1 MCASYFITISRK
13 MRSRRIFLAYIHF
26 FLYLCSEICPY
37 GYRNNMSSN
46 LQMKILAKETAIYG
60 VSSIVGKFLNWLL
73 VPLYTYVL
81 QQQSDYGIVTNLYA
95 WTALLLVIL
104 TYGMETG
111 FFRFANKT
119 EENPK
124 TVYST
129 SLIALF
135 TTSLL
140 FAVACVIWQVP
151 IATALGYPT
160 HSEFI
165 ALLGIVVAMDAFASI
180 PFAYLRYKKRPL
192 QFAALKLLFVFLNIA
207 LNLFF
212 LVLCPKI
219 QDWTIISSWYNPN
232 YGVGYVF
239 VANILATGIQTLC
252 LLPAIIEGFQAVPS
266 GSKWFSWHL
275 LKQMLRYSLPL
286 LVLGVCGIMN
296 QTLDRIL
303 FPFFYDGADA
313 QAQLG
318 IYGACFKVAMVMM
331 MFTQAFRYAYEP
343 FVFAKHKDRKSVA
356 AYADAMKYYI
366 IFSYMILLGMIFY
379 LDLLKFIIAPSYW
392 EGLKI
397 VPVVLWTYIFQGV
410 YFNLSFWYKLTD
422 KTQWGAYFSLIG
434 VVITFALQAIFVPLI
449 GYMASAASSTIC
461 FFVLMALSYFVGR
474 KHLEIP
480 YDLRRIGIYTGI
492 VVAIVAEY
500 YALAHFLPIN
510 EWMKMGIGTI
520 LLIIYC
526 VIFYRLDGRALIKK
540 K

>member
-1 MCASYFITISRK
+1 
-13 MRSRRIFLAYIHF
+13 
-26 FLYLCSEICPY
+26 
-37 GYRNNMSSN
+37 
-46 LQMKILAKETAIYG
+46 MKILARETAIYG

-111 FFRFANKT
+111 FFRFVNK
-119 EENPK
+119 EGENAQ

-129 SLIALF
+129 SLITLF

-140 FAVACVIWQVP
+140 FGLACVIGQAP
-151 IATALGYPT
+151 LARALGYPM
-160 HSEFI
+160 HSEYV
-165 ALLGIVVAMDAFASI
+165 AMLGITVAIDAFACI

-192 QFAALKLLFVFLNIA
+192 QFAILKLLFVLLNIV

-219 QDWTIISSWYNPN
+219 QDWAIISSWYNPD

-239 VANILATGIQTLC
+239 VANILATAIQTMF
-252 LLPAIIEGFQAVPS
+252 LLPTVLEGFRRNRES
-266 GSKWFSWHL
+266 GDGTPMQVFSWHL
-275 LKQMLRYSLPL
+275 LGQMLQYSLPL

-303 FPFFYDGADA
+303 FPFFYTGADA

-343 FVFAKHKDRKSVA
+343 FVFAKHKDRKSVN

-397 VPVVLWTYIFQGV
+397 VPIVLWTYIFQGV

-422 KTQWGAYFSLIG
+422 KTQWGAYFSLTG
-434 VVITFALQAIFVPLI
+434 VVITFVLQAVFVPRI
-449 GYMASAASSTIC
+449 GYLASAASSTVC
-461 FFVLMALSYFVGR
+461 FFVLMLLSYFVGR
-474 KHLEIP
+474 KHLIIP
-480 YDLRRIGIYTGI
+480 YDLRRIGIYTGLVI
-492 VVAIVAEY
+492 AILAGY
-500 YALAHFLPIN
+500 YTLAHLLPIN
-510 EWMKMGIGTI
+510 EWTKMSIGTI
-520 LLIIYC
+520 LLISYC
-526 VIFYRLDGRALIKK
+526 VLFYRLDGHTLIKK
-540 K
+540 R

>member
-1 MCASYFITISRK
+1 
-13 MRSRRIFLAYIHF
+13 
-26 FLYLCSEICPY
+26 
-37 GYRNNMSSN
+37 MSSN

-60 VSSIVGKFLNWLL
+60 VSSIVGKFLNWML

-111 FFRFANKT
+111 FFRFANK
-119 EENPK
+119 EGENAH

-140 FAVACVIWQVP
+140 FAVACVVCQVP
-151 IATALGYPT
+151 IANALGYPA

-192 QFAALKLLFVFLNIA
+192 QFAALKLLFVFLNIV

-219 QDWTIISSWYNPN
+219 QDWGIISAWYNAD

-239 VANILATGIQTLC
+239 VANILATGIQTFC
-252 LLPAIIEGFQAVPS
+252 LLPAVGEGFRSLGVQEFRSS
-266 GSKWFSWHL
+266 GVFSWGL

-343 FVFAKHKDRKSVA
+343 FVFAKHKDRESVE

-397 VPVVLWTYIFQGV
+397 VPIVLWTYIFQGV

-434 VVITFALQAIFVPLI
+434 VVITFGLQAVFVPRI
-449 GYMASAASSTIC
+449 GYVASAASSTVCYLVIM
-461 FFVLMALSYFVGR
+461 LLSYFIGR

-480 YDLRRIGIYTGI
+480 YDLRRIGIYTLL
-492 VVAIVAEY
+492 VVTLLAVY
-500 YALAHFLPIN
+500 YGLAQLLPMN
-510 EWMKMGIGTI
+510 EWAQMGVGSV
-520 LLIIYC
+520 LFVIYC
-526 VIFYRLDGRALIKK
+526 VLFYRLDGRTLIKK

>member
-1 MCASYFITISRK
+1 
-13 MRSRRIFLAYIHF
+13 
-26 FLYLCSEICPY
+26 
-37 GYRNNMSSN
+37 MSSN

-111 FFRFANKT
+111 FFRFANKA

-151 IATALGYPT
+151 IANALGYPT

-192 QFAALKLLFVFLNIA
+192 QFAALKLLFVFLNII

-219 QDWTIISSWYNPN
+219 QDWAIISSWYNPN

-252 LLPAIIEGFQAVPS
+252 LLPAIVEGFKNEHGLPTSDSRRLFS
-266 GSKWFSWHL
+266 GDL
-275 LKQMLRYSLPL
+275 LKRMLRYSLPL

-343 FVFAKHKDRKSVA
+343 FVFAKHKDRESVA

-392 EGLKI
+392 EGLKV

-422 KTQWGAYFSLIG
+422 KTQWGAYFSILG
-434 VVITFALQAIFVPLI
+434 VVITFALQAIFVPRI
-449 GYMASAASSTIC
+449 GYMASAASSTVC
-461 FFVLMALSYFVGR
+461 YFVIMLLSYFVGR

-480 YDLRRIGIYTGI
+480 YDLRRIGIYTLLVLTLLAG
-492 VVAIVAEY
+492 Y
-500 YALAHFLPIN
+500 YTLAHLLPIN
-510 EWMKMGIGTI
+510 EWIKMGIGTI

-526 VIFYRLDGRALIKK
+526 VIFYRLDGKTLIKK

>member
-1 MCASYFITISRK
+1 
-13 MRSRRIFLAYIHF
+13 
-26 FLYLCSEICPY
+26 
-37 GYRNNMSSN
+37 MSSN

-60 VSSIVGKFLNWLL
+60 VSSIVGKFLNWML

-81 QQQSDYGIVTNLYA
+81 QQQADYGIVTNLYA

-111 FFRFANKT
+111 FFRFANK
-119 EENPK
+119 EGENPQ

-140 FAVACVIWQVP
+140 FAVVCVIWQVP
-151 IATALGYPT
+151 IANTLGYPS

-180 PFAYLRYKKRPL
+180 PFAYLRYRKRPL

-219 QDWTIISSWYNPN
+219 QDWGVISSWYDPN

-252 LLPAIIEGFQAVPS
+252 LLPAILEG
-266 GSKWFSWHL
+266 GKHSKGLFSWTL
-275 LKQMLRYSLPL
+275 LKQMLKYSLPL

-303 FPFFYDGADA
+303 FPFFYEGADA
-313 QAQLG
+313 QTQLG

-343 FVFAKHKDRKSVA
+343 FVFAKHKDRESVA

-397 VPVVLWTYIFQGV
+397 VPIVLWTYIFQGV

-422 KTQWGAYFSLIG
+422 KTQWGAYFSIIG
-434 VVITFALQAIFVPLI
+434 VVITFALQAIFVPRI
-449 GYMASAASSTIC
+449 GYIASAASSTVC
-461 FFVLMALSYFVGR
+461 FFVLMLFSYIVGR

-480 YDLRRIGIYTGI
+480 YDLRRIGTYTLI
-492 VVAIVAEY
+492 VLAILAGY
-500 YALAHFLPIN
+500 YCLAQFLPLN
-510 EWMKMGIGTI
+510 EWIKMGIGTI

-526 VIFYRLDGRALIKK
+526 AIFFRLDGKALLKRK
-540 K
+540 

>member
-1 MCASYFITISRK
+1 
-13 MRSRRIFLAYIHF
+13 
-26 FLYLCSEICPY
+26 
-37 GYRNNMSSN
+37 MSSN

-60 VSSIVGKFLNWLL
+60 ISSIVGKFLNWML

-111 FFRFANKT
+111 FFRFSNK
-119 EENPK
+119 EGENPQ

-140 FAVACVIWQVP
+140 FAVACVLWKNP
-151 IATALGYPT
+151 IALALGYPS

-165 ALLGIVVAMDAFASI
+165 TLLGIVVAMDAFASI
-180 PFAYLRYKKRPL
+180 PFAYLRYKKHPL
-192 QFAALKLLFVFLNIA
+192 QFAALKLLFVFLNIV

-219 QDWTIISSWYNPN
+219 QDWAIISSWYDPN

-239 VANILATGIQTLC
+239 VANILATAIQTIC
-252 LLPAIIEGFQAVPS
+252 LIPAILEGFKGIKIRGLQGV
-266 GSKWFSWHL
+266 FSWNL
-275 LKQMLRYSLPL
+275 LGQMLRYSLPL

-303 FPFFYDGADA
+303 FPFFYTGADA
-313 QAQLG
+313 QTQLG

-343 FVFAKHKDRKSVA
+343 FVFAKHKDRESVE

-397 VPVVLWTYIFQGV
+397 VPIVLWTYIFQGV

-434 VVITFALQAIFVPLI
+434 VIITFGLQAIFVPRI
-449 GYMASAASSTIC
+449 GYVASAASSTVC
-461 FFVLMALSYFVGR
+461 FFILMLFSYFVGR
-474 KHLEIP
+474 KHLSIP
-480 YDLRRIGIYTGI
+480 YDLHRIGIYTG
-492 VVAIVAEY
+492 VVVSILAGY
-500 YALAHFLPIN
+500 YGLAQLLSMN
-510 EWMKMGIGTI
+510 AWAKMGIGSV
-520 LLIIYC
+520 LFIIYC
-526 VIFYRLDGRALIKK
+526 VLFYHLDGKTLIKK

>member
-1 MCASYFITISRK
+1 
-13 MRSRRIFLAYIHF
+13 
-26 FLYLCSEICPY
+26 
-37 GYRNNMSSN
+37 MSSN

-60 VSSIVGKFLNWLL
+60 VSSIVGKFLNWML

-95 WTALLLVIL
+95 WTALLLVVL

-111 FFRFANKT
+111 FFRFVNK
-119 EENPK
+119 EGENAQ
-124 TVYST
+124 TVYTT
-129 SLIALF
+129 SLITLF
-135 TTSLL
+135 ATSLL
-140 FAVACVIWQVP
+140 FALVCVIWQAP
-151 IATALGYPT
+151 LANALGYPS
-160 HSEFI
+160 HSEFV
-165 ALLGIVVAMDAFASI
+165 ALLGVTVAIDAFASI

-219 QDWTIISSWYNPN
+219 QDWGIISTWYNAD

-239 VANILATGIQTLC
+239 VANILATAIQTLC
-252 LLPAIIEGFQAVPS
+252 LVPAVWEGFRRNLGIPTPDSQRV
-266 GSKWFSWHL
+266 FSWNL

-343 FVFAKHKDRKSVA
+343 FVFAKHKDRESVA

-392 EGLKI
+392 EGLKV

-410 YFNLSFWYKLTD
+410 YFNLSF
-422 KTQWGAYFSLIG
+422 
-434 VVITFALQAIFVPLI
+434 
-449 GYMASAASSTIC
+449 
-461 FFVLMALSYFVGR
+461 
-474 KHLEIP
+474 
-480 YDLRRIGIYTGI
+480 GI
-492 VVAIVAEY
+492 
-500 YALAHFLPIN
+500 N
-510 EWMKMGIGTI
+510 
-520 LLIIYC
+520 
-526 VIFYRLDGRALIKK
+526 
-540 K
+540 

>member
-1 MCASYFITISRK
+1 M
-13 MRSRRIFLAYIHF
+13 
-26 FLYLCSEICPY
+26 
-37 GYRNNMSSN
+37 GSN

-60 VSSIVGKFLNWLL
+60 VSSIVGKFLNWML

-111 FFRFANKT
+111 FFRFANK
-119 EENPK
+119 EGENPQ
-124 TVYST
+124 TVYGT
-129 SLIALF
+129 SLITLF
-135 TTSLL
+135 TTSLF
-140 FAVACVIWQVP
+140 FAVACVVWQGP
-151 IATALGYPT
+151 IATVLGYPA
-160 HSEFI
+160 HSEFV
-165 ALLGIVVAMDAFASI
+165 AMLGVVVAMDAFASI
-180 PFAYLRYKKRPL
+180 PFAYLRYKKRPM
-192 QFAALKLLFVFLNIA
+192 QFAALKLLFVFLNIL

-219 QDWTIISSWYNPN
+219 QDWSIIARWYNPD

-239 VANILATGIQTLC
+239 VANIMATAIQTLF
-252 LLPAIIEGFQAVPS
+252 LLPAMREGFNGPK
-266 GSKWFSWHL
+266 GIFSLDL
-275 LKQMLRYSLPL
+275 LKQMLKYSLPL

-303 FPFFYDGADA
+303 FPFFYTGEDA
-313 QAQLG
+313 QTQLG

-343 FVFAKHKDRKSVA
+343 FVFAKHKDRQSVA

-366 IFSYMILLGMIFY
+366 IFSYMILLGMILY

-422 KTQWGAYFSLIG
+422 KTQWGAYFSIIG
-434 VVITFALQAIFVPLI
+434 VVITFGLQVVFVPRI
-449 GYMASAASSTIC
+449 GYMASALSSTIC
-461 FFVLMALSYFVGR
+461 YMAIMLLSYLVGR
-474 KHLEIP
+474 KHLTIP
-480 YDLRRIGIYTGI
+480 YDLRRIGVYTL
-492 VVAIVAEY
+492 VVLVLLAGY
-500 YALAHFLPIN
+500 YAIAHLLPIN
-510 EWMKMGIGTI
+510 EWIKMSIGTI
-520 LLIIYC
+520 LLVIYC
-526 VIFYRLDGRALIKK
+526 VIFYRLDGKTLIKR
-540 K
+540 

>member
-1 MCASYFITISRK
+1 
-13 MRSRRIFLAYIHF
+13 
-26 FLYLCSEICPY
+26 
-37 GYRNNMSSN
+37 MSSN

-60 VSSIVGKFLNWLL
+60 VSSIVGKFLNWML

-111 FFRFANKT
+111 FFRFANK
-119 EENPK
+119 EGENAQ

-140 FAVACVIWQVP
+140 FAVACVVCQVP
-151 IATALGYPT
+151 IANALGYPA

-192 QFAALKLLFVFLNIA
+192 QFAALKLLFVFLNIV

-219 QDWTIISSWYNPN
+219 QDWGIISAWYNAD

-252 LLPAIIEGFQAVPS
+252 LLPAVGEGFRSLGVQEFRSS
-266 GSKWFSWHL
+266 GVFSWGL

-343 FVFAKHKDRKSVA
+343 FVFAKHKDRESVE

-397 VPVVLWTYIFQGV
+397 VPIVLWTYIFQGV

-434 VVITFALQAIFVPLI
+434 VVITFGLQAVFVPRI
-449 GYMASAASSTIC
+449 GYVASAASSTVCYLVIM
-461 FFVLMALSYFVGR
+461 LLSYFIGR

-480 YDLRRIGIYTGI
+480 YDLRRIGIYTLL
-492 VVAIVAEY
+492 VVTLLAVY
-500 YALAHFLPIN
+500 YGLAQLLPMN
-510 EWMKMGIGTI
+510 EWAQMGVGSV
-520 LLIIYC
+520 LFIIYC
-526 VIFYRLDGRALIKK
+526 VLFYRLDGRTLIKK

>member
-1 MCASYFITISRK
+1 
-13 MRSRRIFLAYIHF
+13 
-26 FLYLCSEICPY
+26 
-37 GYRNNMSSN
+37 MSSN

-60 VSSIVGKFLNWLL
+60 MSSIVGKFLNWLL

-129 SLIALF
+129 SLITLF

-140 FAVACVIWQVP
+140 FAVACTIWRTP
-151 IATALGYPT
+151 IANALGYPT
-160 HSEFI
+160 HNEFI

-219 QDWTIISSWYNPN
+219 QDWGFISSWYNPD

-252 LLPAIIEGFQAVPS
+252 LLPAIVEGFKNEHGLPTSDSRRLFS
-266 GSKWFSWHL
+266 GDL
-275 LKQMLRYSLPL
+275 LKRMLRYSLPL

-343 FVFAKHKDRKSVA
+343 FVFAKHKDRESVA

-392 EGLKI
+392 EGLKV

-410 YFNLSFWYKLTD
+410 YFNLSFWYNLTD
-422 KTQWGAYFSLIG
+422 KTQWGAYFSIIG
-434 VVITFALQAIFVPLI
+434 VVITFALQAIFVPRI
-449 GYMASAASSTIC
+449 GYMASAASSTVC
-461 FFVLMALSYFVGR
+461 YFVIMLLSYFVGR

-480 YDLRRIGIYTGI
+480 YDLRRIGIYTLL
-492 VVAIVAEY
+492 VVALLAGY
-500 YALAHFLPIN
+500 YALAHFLSIN
-510 EWMKMGIGTI
+510 EWIKMGIGTI

-526 VIFYRLDGRALIKK
+526 VIFYRLDGKTLIKK

>member
-1 MCASYFITISRK
+1 
-13 MRSRRIFLAYIHF
+13 
-26 FLYLCSEICPY
+26 
-37 GYRNNMSSN
+37 
-46 LQMKILAKETAIYG
+46 MKILAKETAIYG

-111 FFRFANKT
+111 FFRFANKDG
-119 EENPK
+119 ENAQ

-140 FAVACVIWQVP
+140 FAVACVVWRMP
-151 IATALGYPT
+151 IASALGYPT

-192 QFAALKLLFVFLNIA
+192 HFAVLKLLFVFLNI
-207 LNLFF
+207 LFNLFF

-219 QDWTIISSWYNPN
+219 QDWSIISSWYNPD

-252 LLPAIIEGFQAVPS
+252 LIPMTLPNLPFRGEELPPS
-266 GSKWFSWHL
+266 KGRVFSWSL
-275 LKQMLRYSLPL
+275 LLRMLRYSLPL

-343 FVFAKHKDRKSVA
+343 FVFAKHKDKKSVE

-422 KTQWGAYFSLIG
+422 KTQWGAYFSIIG
-434 VVITFALQAIFVPLI
+434 VLITFALQAIFVPRI
-449 GYMASAASSTIC
+449 GYMASAASSTVC
-461 FFVLMALSYFVGR
+461 FFVLMLLSYLVGR

-480 YDLRRIGIYTGI
+480 YDLRRIGIYTG
-492 VVAIVAEY
+492 VVVVILAGY
-500 YALAHFLPIN
+500 YTLAHLLPIN
-510 EWMKMGIGTI
+510 EWTKMGIGTI

-526 VIFYRLDGRALIKK
+526 VLFYRMDGRALIKK

>member
-1 MCASYFITISRK
+1 
-13 MRSRRIFLAYIHF
+13 
-26 FLYLCSEICPY
+26 
-37 GYRNNMSSN
+37 MSSN

-60 VSSIVGKFLNWLL
+60 ISSIVGKFLNWML

-111 FFRFANKT
+111 FFRFANK
-119 EENPK
+119 EGENPQ
-124 TVYST
+124 TVYKT

-135 TTSLL
+135 STSLL
-140 FAVACVIWQVP
+140 FAVVCVVWQVP
-151 IATALGYPT
+151 IAVALGYPT

-165 ALLGIVVAMDAFASI
+165 AMLGVVVAMDAFASI
-180 PFAYLRYKKRPL
+180 PFAYLRYKKHPL
-192 QFAALKLLFVFLNIA
+192 QFAALKLLFVFLNIV

-219 QDWTIISSWYNPN
+219 QDWGIIASWYNPD

-239 VANILATGIQTLC
+239 VANIMATAIQTMF
-252 LLPAIIEGFQAVPS
+252 LLPAILEGFKSS
-266 GSKWFSWHL
+266 GAQECRCLGVFSWKL
-275 LKQMLRYSLPL
+275 LGQMLKYSLPL

-303 FPFFYDGADA
+303 FPFFYTGADA
-313 QAQLG
+313 QTQLG

-343 FVFAKHKDRKSVA
+343 FVFAKHKDKQSVA

-366 IFSYMILLGMIFY
+366 VFSYMILLGMIFY

-397 VPVVLWTYIFQGV
+397 VPIVLWTYIFQGV

-422 KTQWGAYFSLIG
+422 KTQWGAYFSIIG
-434 VVITFALQAIFVPLI
+434 VVITFGLQVVFVPRI
-449 GYMASAASSTIC
+449 GYMASALSSTVCYMVIM
-461 FFVLMALSYFVGR
+461 LLSYFMGR
-474 KHLEIP
+474 KHLTIP
-480 YDLRRIGIYTGI
+480 YDLRRIGIYTL
-492 VVAIVAEY
+492 VVLILLAGY
-500 YALAHFLPIN
+500 YALAHLLPIN
-510 EWMKMGIGTI
+510 EWLKMGIGTI

-526 VIFYRLDGRALIKK
+526 VIFYRLDGKTLINR
-540 K
+540 

>member
-1 MCASYFITISRK
+1 
-13 MRSRRIFLAYIHF
+13 
-26 FLYLCSEICPY
+26 
-37 GYRNNMSSN
+37 MSSN

-111 FFRFANKT
+111 FFRFANKA

-140 FAVACVIWQVP
+140 FAVACVVWRMP
-151 IATALGYPT
+151 IANALGYPT

-192 QFAALKLLFVFLNIA
+192 QFAALKLLFVFLNII

-219 QDWTIISSWYNPN
+219 QDWAIISSWYNPD

-252 LLPAIIEGFQAVPS
+252 LLPAIVEGFKNEHGLPTSDSRRLFS
-266 GSKWFSWHL
+266 GDL
-275 LKQMLRYSLPL
+275 LKRMLRYSLPL

-343 FVFAKHKDRKSVA
+343 FVFAKHKDRESVE

-422 KTQWGAYFSLIG
+422 KTQWGAYFSIIG
-434 VVITFALQAIFVPLI
+434 VVITFALQAIFVPRI
-449 GYMASAASSTIC
+449 GYMASAASSTVC
-461 FFVLMALSYFVGR
+461 FFILMLFSYFVGR

-492 VVAIVAEY
+492 VVAI
-500 YALAHFLPIN
+500 LA
-510 EWMKMGIGTI
+510 
-520 LLIIYC
+520 
-526 VIFYRLDGRALIKK
+526 
-540 K
+540 

>member
-1 MCASYFITISRK
+1 M
-13 MRSRRIFLAYIHF
+13 
-26 FLYLCSEICPY
+26 
-37 GYRNNMSSN
+37 GSN
-46 LQMKILAKETAIYG
+46 LHMKVLAKETAIYG
-60 VSSIVGKFLNWLL
+60 VSSIVGKFLNWML

-111 FFRFANKT
+111 FFRFINK
-119 EENPK
+119 EGENPR
-124 TVYST
+124 TVYTT
-129 SLIALF
+129 SLITLF
-135 TTSLL
+135 TSSVL
-140 FAVACVIWQVP
+140 FALACVLWQTP
-151 IATALGYPT
+151 IASLMGYPL

-165 ALLGIVVAMDAFASI
+165 AILGVTVAIDAFASI

-219 QDWTIISSWYNPN
+219 QDWSIISSWYDPN

-239 VANILATGIQTLC
+239 VANILATGIQTLF
-252 LLPAIIEGFQAVPS
+252 LIPAVAEGFK
-266 GSKWFSWHL
+266 GSKSSKGSKGIFSWDLLRQL
-275 LKQMLRYSLPL
+275 LKYSLPL

-303 FPFFYDGADA
+303 FPFLYTGEDA
-313 QAQLG
+313 QSQLG

-343 FVFAKHKDRKSVA
+343 FVFAKHKDRESVA

-366 IFSYMILLGMIFY
+366 IFSFMILLGMIVY
-379 LDLLKFIIAPSYW
+379 LDLLKFIVAPSYW
-392 EGLKI
+392 EGLRI
-397 VPVVLWTYIFQGV
+397 VPIVLWTYIFQGV

-422 KTQWGAYFSLIG
+422 KTQWGAYFSLLG
-434 VVITFALQAIFVPLI
+434 VIITFVLQVVFVPRI
-449 GYMASAASSTIC
+449 GYMASALSSTIC
-461 FFVLMALSYFVGR
+461 YFVIMLLSYFVGK
-474 KHLEIP
+474 KHLTIP
-480 YDLRRIGIYTGI
+480 YDIRRIGIYTLIILLLLAG
-492 VVAIVAEY
+492 Y
-500 YALAHFLPIN
+500 YLLAHLLPLN
-510 EWMKMGIGTI
+510 EWTKMSIGTI

-526 VIFYRLDGRALIKK
+526 VIFYRLDGKTLFKK
-540 K
+540 G

>member
-1 MCASYFITISRK
+1 
-13 MRSRRIFLAYIHF
+13 
-26 FLYLCSEICPY
+26 
-37 GYRNNMSSN
+37 MSSN

-60 VSSIVGKFLNWLL
+60 VSSIVGKFLNWML

-111 FFRFANKT
+111 FFRFVNK
-119 EENPK
+119 EGENAQ

-140 FAVACVIWQVP
+140 FAVACVVCQVP
-151 IATALGYPT
+151 IANALGYPA

-192 QFAALKLLFVFLNIA
+192 QFAALKLLFVFLNIV

-219 QDWTIISSWYNPN
+219 QDWGIISAWYNAD

-252 LLPAIIEGFQAVPS
+252 LLPAVGEGFRSLGVQEFRSS
-266 GSKWFSWHL
+266 GVFSWGL

-343 FVFAKHKDRKSVA
+343 FVFAKHKDRESVE

-397 VPVVLWTYIFQGV
+397 VPIVLWTYIFQGV

-434 VVITFALQAIFVPLI
+434 VVITFGLQAVFVPRI
-449 GYMASAASSTIC
+449 GYVASAASSTVCYLVIM
-461 FFVLMALSYFVGR
+461 LLSYFIGR

-480 YDLRRIGIYTGI
+480 YDLRRIGIYTLL
-492 VVAIVAEY
+492 VVTLLAVY
-500 YALAHFLPIN
+500 YGLAQLLPMN
-510 EWMKMGIGTI
+510 EWAQMGVGSV
-520 LLIIYC
+520 LFVIYC
-526 VIFYRLDGRALIKK
+526 VLFYRLDGRTLIKK

>member
-1 MCASYFITISRK
+1 
-13 MRSRRIFLAYIHF
+13 
-26 FLYLCSEICPY
+26 
-37 GYRNNMSSN
+37 MSSN

-60 VSSIVGKFLNWLL
+60 VSSIVGKFLNWML

-111 FFRFANKT
+111 FFRFANK
-119 EENPK
+119 EGENAQ

-129 SLIALF
+129 SLITLF
-135 TTSLL
+135 TTSLI
-140 FAVACVIWQVP
+140 FAVVCVLWQTP
-151 IATALGYPT
+151 IASALGYPA

-165 ALLGIVVAMDAFASI
+165 AMLGVVVAMDAFASI

-192 QFAALKLLFVFLNIA
+192 QFAALKLLFVFINIVLNI
-207 LNLFF
+207 FF
-212 LVLCPKI
+212 LVLCPKML
-219 QDWTIISSWYNPN
+219 DCSFVASWYNPN

-239 VANILATGIQTLC
+239 VANILATGIQTIC
-252 LLPAIIEGFQAVPS
+252 LMPAIAEGFRGGHGLATPDSRNV
-266 GSKWFSWHL
+266 FSWHL
-275 LKQMLRYSLPL
+275 LGQMLRYSLPL

-303 FPFFYDGADA
+303 FPFFYTGTDA

-343 FVFAKHKDRKSVA
+343 FVFAKHKDRQSVA

-379 LDLLKFIIAPSYW
+379 LDMLKFIIAPSYW
-392 EGLKI
+392 EGLKV

-422 KTQWGAYFSLIG
+422 KTQWGAYFSIIG
-434 VVITFALQAIFVPLI
+434 VIITFALQAIFVPKI
-449 GYMASAASSTIC
+449 GYMASALSSTVCYLVIM
-461 FFVLMALSYFVGR
+461 LLSYCVGR

-480 YDLRRIGIYTGI
+480 YDLRRIGRYTGI
-492 VVAIVAEY
+492 VLLLLAGY
-500 YALAHFLPIN
+500 YMMAWLLPMN
-510 EWMKMGIGTI
+510 DWTKMGIGTI

-526 VIFYRLDGRALIKK
+526 GIFYRWDGKTLLKR
-540 K
+540 

>member
-1 MCASYFITISRK
+1 
-13 MRSRRIFLAYIHF
+13 
-26 FLYLCSEICPY
+26 
-37 GYRNNMSSN
+37 
-46 LQMKILAKETAIYG
+46 MKILAKETAIYG
-60 VSSIVGKFLNWLL
+60 VSSIVGKFLNWML

-111 FFRFANKT
+111 FFRFVNK
-119 EENPK
+119 EGEDPRA
-124 TVYST
+124 VYST

-140 FAVACVIWQVP
+140 FAVVCIVWQAP
-151 IATALGYPT
+151 IASALGYPT

-165 ALLGIVVAMDAFASI
+165 ALLGTTVAIDAFASI

-192 QFAALKLLFVFLNIA
+192 QFAGLKLLFVFLNIA
-207 LNLFF
+207 LNIFF
-212 LVLCPKI
+212 LVICPKI
-219 QDWTIISSWYNPN
+219 QDWAMISSWYNPN

-239 VANILATGIQTLC
+239 VANILATAIQTLF
-252 LLPAIIEGFQAVPS
+252 LLPAMAEGLK
-266 GSKWFSWHL
+266 GSVVFDWDL
-275 LKQMLRYSLPL
+275 LKHMLKYSLPL

-303 FPFFYDGADA
+303 FPFFYAGADA

-343 FVFAKHKDRKSVA
+343 FVFAKHKDKQSVA

-392 EGLKI
+392 EGLKV
-397 VPVVLWTYIFQGV
+397 VPIVLWTYIFQGV

-422 KTQWGAYFSLIG
+422 KTQWGAYFSIIG
-434 VVITFALQAIFVPLI
+434 VVITFGLQVLFVPKI
-449 GYMASAASSTIC
+449 GYMASALSSTIC
-461 FFVLMALSYFVGR
+461 YLVIMLLSYFVGR

-480 YDLRRIGIYTGI
+480 YDLRRIGIYTL
-492 VVAIVAEY
+492 VVLTLLAGY
-500 YALAHFLPIN
+500 YALARLLPLNDWI
-510 EWMKMGIGTI
+510 KMGIGSI

-526 VIFYRLDGRALIKK
+526 GIFYRLDGKSLLKR
-540 K
+540 